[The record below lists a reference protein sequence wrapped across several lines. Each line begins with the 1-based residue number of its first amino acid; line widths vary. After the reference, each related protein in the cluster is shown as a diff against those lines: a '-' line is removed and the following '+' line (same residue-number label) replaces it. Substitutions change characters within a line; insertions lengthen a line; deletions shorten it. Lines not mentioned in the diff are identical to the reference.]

1 MSFEIRENDKKKV
14 TSTVISHEN
23 RRSDTQLRSAVSAMQ
38 SFLFDPNARQYM
50 IESACNYISGLTESE
65 KTVCYVADDQAKC
78 LLSDAVNFEILGQI
92 SSDKAIPKRALSDLL
107 VSSTFFEQTQ
117 VFNRNIPTSIFP
129 LLPLQTH
136 VKSALF
142 IPVYVNHE
150 LRALLVSV
158 KKKAEFSSLQL
169 ERIKPVVGSLIC
181 SLRSAE
187 AVAGSATTFEEKL
200 SGNQFLKSLMSTSP
214 AAILV
219 VDDQLSI
226 IVSNQNAERLF
237 SGEQARQPYASIK
250 RGLIGMPVENY
261 LPHYRDLFFWS
272 QQEDKYGT
280 GEDNRL
286 HTVFRDQQ
294 AFKTDGQESIVDI
307 TPFRYSNGLKTFTV
321 LQILETRH
329 QRHVKSLVQ
338 NEQNHLLA
346 IRHLIPIAVLKVDL
360 RWRCIFAN
368 DRWLL
373 DSGLT
378 EEETIGYGW
387 SAALFDNDRKTLFS
401 ELKKCLNSG
410 RDHKQDIKLM
420 SPLGDVK
427 WCELNAQLAV
437 NERQQVD
444 SFLITLTDITARI
457 NYQEKLRK
465 VAEYDPLTGLVNR
478 SLLFDRLQQTFYV
491 AEREKILVCVM
502 FLDLDGFKLIN
513 DKLGHDIGDELL
525 KQVAS
530 RLKQTLRK
538 NDTIARFGG
547 DEFVILLGHDDHPTT
562 ISRVAEKLISVIAN
576 PFNLKDNEV
585 KITTSVGIATGLA
598 AETSPNTLIKQADAA
613 LYLAKRQ
620 GKNKYELFDKRLN
633 GEYKQR
639 SFLVSQLKRGVMQN
653 AFKVYYSPI
662 ERLADQSLMSVD
674 GFLRF
679 IDVNDNEL
687 LPDSFISL
695 LIQTGEVF
703 KVVEWMLDEVCK
715 KIRVAD
721 SCSGISQM
729 FSISLSLPLKILVS
743 DELPR
748 LIKQAV
754 KRANVNPEKIALRIS
769 ESDLSKSQNELIPAL
784 RNIKSSKV
792 QLVLEDFGRE
802 NAALNLISMKL
813 FNRLAVCRS
822 LVTEVCKPNAKVI
835 LTAIAALAK
844 ENDIA
849 VVAKTCDHS
858 KQIKSL
864 LEALGIEFFQ
874 DTQASTF
881 QQFHQLLSDFKT
893 A

>member
-1 MSFEIRENDKKKV
+1 MSFEIRENDKKSV

-23 RRSDTQLRSAVSAMQ
+23 RRSDTQLRTAISAMQ

-50 IESACNYISGLTESE
+50 IESACNYISKLTESE
-65 KTVCYVADDQAKC
+65 QTVCYVADGQAKC
-78 LLSDAVNFEILGQI
+78 LLSDASNFEVLGQLDN
-92 SSDKAIPKRALSDLL
+92 DKAMPKAALSDLL
-107 VSSTFFEQTQ
+107 ISSTFFQQTQ
-117 VFNRNIPTSIFP
+117 VFNRDIPASIAP
-129 LLPLQTH
+129 LLPLQAP

-150 LRALLVSV
+150 LRALLVSA
-158 KKKAEFSSLQL
+158 KKQAEFSSDQI
-169 ERIKPVVGSLIC
+169 ERVKPVIGSLIC

-187 AVAGSATTFEEKL
+187 AVAGNTTSFEEKL

-219 VDDQLSI
+219 VDDQQSI

-237 SGEQARQPYASIK
+237 AGEQANQPYASIK

-261 LPHYRDLFFWS
+261 LPHYRDLFLWS

-321 LQILETRH
+321 LQILETTH
-329 QRHVKSLVQ
+329 QHHVQSLVQ
-338 NEQNHLLA
+338 NDQNHLLA
-346 IRHLIPIAVLKVDL
+346 IRHLIPVAVLKVDL

-387 SAALFDNDRKTLFS
+387 SAAFFDDDRKTLFS

-410 RDHKQDIKLM
+410 KDHSQDIKLI

-427 WCELNAQLAV
+427 WCELNAQVAV
-437 NERQQVD
+437 NEQQKVD

-478 SLLFDRLQQTFYV
+478 NLLFDRLQQTFYV
-491 AEREKILVCVM
+491 AEREKTLVCVM

-530 RLKQTLRK
+530 RLQQTLRR

-547 DEFVILLGHDDHPTT
+547 DEFVILLGHDDHPAT
-562 ISRVAEKLISVIAN
+562 ISRVAEKLITAIAR
-576 PFNLKDNEV
+576 PFNLKENEV
-585 KITTSVGIATGLA
+585 NITTSVGIATGLA
-598 AETSPNTLIKQADAA
+598 EEASPNTLIKQADAA

-639 SFLVSQLKRGVMQN
+639 SFLASQLKRGVSQS
-653 AFKVYYSPI
+653 AFKLYYSPI
-662 ERLADQSLMSVD
+662 GRLADQTLLSVD

-687 LPDSFISL
+687 LPDSFMSL
-695 LIQTGEVF
+695 LVQTGEIFSVI
-703 KVVEWMLDEVCK
+703 EWMLDEVCK
-715 KIRVAD
+715 KISVAD
-721 SCSGISQM
+721 SHSGISAM
-729 FSISLSLPLKILVS
+729 FSISLCLPLKILVL
-743 DELPR
+743 DDLPNM
-748 LIKQAV
+748 LEQAA
-754 KRANVNPEKIALRIS
+754 KRANVIPEKIALRIS
-769 ESDLSKSQNELIPAL
+769 EADLSKSQHELLPAL
-784 RNIKSSKV
+784 INLKSSKV
-792 QLVLEDFGRE
+792 QLVLEDYGSE

-813 FNRLAVCRS
+813 FNRLSVCES
-822 LVTEVCKPNAKVI
+822 LLTEIYKPNTRII
-835 LTAIAALAK
+835 LGAITALAK

-849 VVAKTCDHS
+849 VVAKTSDHS
-858 KQIKSL
+858 KQIESSL
-864 LEALGIEFFQ
+864 ESLGIEFVQ
-874 DTQASTF
+874 DTQAKPY
-881 QQFHQLLSDFKT
+881 QQFSQVLSDFKNV
-893 A
+893 